1 MNRPTRTRVYN
12 STMRLRSLA
21 STALAGLL
29 SASTAFA
36 QGQVIDEGAFTV
48 TRPGGQTQTETF
60 KIVRLDADMLQA
72 TGQILAGNQRI
83 TSRLRT
89 DAAGIPLEYARTV
102 WDGRTKVSEVT
113 AAVSTGRLSVLT
125 KSQGGDESMREYPLA
140 GGGGRSVILDD
151 DLLHETYF
159 VALTKAAVGS
169 AQVIDLRSPRA
180 VSYTVTARGFEP
192 IQVGG
197 RTVTATHYSMEGG
210 SVRRDFWVDSAGRLL
225 RVESS
230 SGLKATREDLPT

>member
-1 MNRPTRTRVYN
+1 
-12 STMRLRSLA
+12 MRLRSLA
-21 STALAGLL
+21 STTIAGLL
-29 SASTAFA
+29 SASTALA

-48 TRPGGQTQTETF
+48 TKPGGQSQTETF
-60 KIVRLDADMLQA
+60 KIVRLDADVLQA

-89 DAAGIPLEYARTV
+89 DASGIPLEYARTV

-113 AAVSTGRLSVLT
+113 AAASTGRLSVLT
-125 KSQGGDESMREYPLA
+125 KNQRGDESMREYPLS
-140 GGGGRSVILDD
+140 GGRSVILDD
-151 DLLHETYF
+151 ELLHETYF
-159 VALTKAAVGS
+159 VTLAKAATS
-169 AQVIDLRSPRA
+169 AQVIDLRSPRPL
-180 VSYTVTARGFEP
+180 SFTITARGLES

-225 RVESS
+225 RVEAS

>member
-1 MNRPTRTRVYN
+1 MH
-12 STMRLRSLA
+12 LRSL
-21 STALAGLL
+21 TGVTLAGLL
-29 SASTAFA
+29 SASTALA
-36 QGQVIDEGAFTV
+36 QGQLIDEGAFTV

-72 TGQILAGNQRI
+72 TGQILAGSQRI

-89 DAAGIPLEYARTV
+89 DATGSPLDYARTV
-102 WDGRTKVSEVT
+102 WDGRTKVAEVT
-113 AAVSTGRLSVLT
+113 AAVSPGRLSVLT
-125 KSQGGDESMREYPLA
+125 RNQRGDESMREYPLSS
-140 GGGGRSVILDD
+140 GRSLILDD

-159 VALTKAAVGS
+159 VMLSKARAGS
-169 AQVIDLRSPRA
+169 AQVIDLQSPRP
-180 VSYTVTARGFEP
+180 VSYTVTARGLEP

-225 RVESS
+225 RVEAS
-230 SGLKATREDLPT
+230 SGVKATREDLPS

>member
-1 MNRPTRTRVYN
+1 
-12 STMRLRSLA
+12 MRLRSLV
-21 STALAGLL
+21 STTVAGLL
-29 SASTAFA
+29 SASTALA

-48 TRPGGQTQTETF
+48 TKPGGQAQTETF
-60 KIVRLDADMLQA
+60 KIVRLDADVLQA

-89 DAAGIPLEYARTV
+89 DASGIPLEYARTV

-113 AAVSTGRLSVLT
+113 AAASTGRLSVLT
-125 KSQGGDESMREYPLA
+125 KNQKGDESMREYPLS
-140 GGGGRSVILDD
+140 GGRSVILDD

-159 VALTKAAVGS
+159 VILAKPAAAS
-169 AQVIDLRSPRA
+169 AQVIDLRSPRP
-180 VSYTVTARGFEP
+180 VSVTLTARGLEP

-225 RVESS
+225 RVEAS
-230 SGLKATREDLPT
+230 SGLKATREELPT

>member
-1 MNRPTRTRVYN
+1 
-12 STMRLRSLA
+12 MRLRSLTCATIAGVLSA
-21 STALAGLL
+21 STALA
-29 SASTAFA
+29 
-36 QGQVIDEGAFTV
+36 QGQLIDEGAFTV
-48 TRPGGQTQTETF
+48 TKPGGQTQTETF

-72 TGQILAGNQRI
+72 TGQILAGNQRV

-89 DAAGIPLEYARTV
+89 DAAGSPLDYARTI
-102 WDGRTKVSEVT
+102 WDGRTKVAEVT

-125 KSQGGDESMREYPLA
+125 KNQRGDESMREYPLA
-140 GGGGRSVILDD
+140 GGRSLILDD

-159 VALTKAAVGS
+159 VLLGKTRTGS
-169 AQVIDLRSPRA
+169 AQVIDLQSPRP
-180 VSYTVTARGFEP
+180 VSYTVTARGLEP

-225 RVESS
+225 RVEGS
-230 SGLKATREDLPT
+230 SGVKATREDLPG

>member
-1 MNRPTRTRVYN
+1 
-12 STMRLRSLA
+12 MRLRSL
-21 STALAGLL
+21 TATTLVGLL
-29 SASTAFA
+29 GASSAFA
-36 QGQVIDEGAFTV
+36 QGQIIDEGAFTV
-48 TRPGGQTQTETF
+48 TKPGGQTQTETF
-60 KIVRLDADMLQA
+60 RIVRIDADVLQA

-89 DAAGIPLEYARTV
+89 DASGVPLEYARTV

-113 AAVSTGRLSVLT
+113 AAAATGRLSVLT
-125 KSQGGDESMREYPLA
+125 KDQRGDESMREYPLA
-140 GGGGRSVILDD
+140 GGRCVILDD

-159 VALTKAAVGS
+159 VGLTKSGVAS
-169 AQVIDLRSPRA
+169 AQVIDLRSPRP

-210 SVRRDFWVDSAGRLL
+210 SARRDFWVDSAGRLL
-225 RVESS
+225 RVEVS

>member
-1 MNRPTRTRVYN
+1 
-12 STMRLRSLA
+12 MRLGSLTA
-21 STALAGLL
+21 TALAGLL
-29 SASTAFA
+29 SASAALA

-48 TRPGGQTQTETF
+48 TKPGGQTQTETF
-60 KIVRLDADMLQA
+60 KIVRLDADVLQA
-72 TGQILAGNQRI
+72 TGQILAGSQRI

-89 DAAGIPLEYARTV
+89 DASGIPLEYARTV

-113 AAVSTGRLSVLT
+113 AAASTGRLSVLT
-125 KSQGGDESMREYPLA
+125 KNQRGDESMREYPVS
-140 GGGGRSVILDD
+140 GGRTFLLDD

-159 VALTKAAVGS
+159 VAVAKAPAGS
-169 AQVIDLRSPRA
+169 AQVIDLRSPRP
-180 VSYTVTARGFEP
+180 VSYTVTARGLEA

-197 RTVTATHYSMEGG
+197 RTVTATHFSMEAG

-225 RVESS
+225 RVEAS